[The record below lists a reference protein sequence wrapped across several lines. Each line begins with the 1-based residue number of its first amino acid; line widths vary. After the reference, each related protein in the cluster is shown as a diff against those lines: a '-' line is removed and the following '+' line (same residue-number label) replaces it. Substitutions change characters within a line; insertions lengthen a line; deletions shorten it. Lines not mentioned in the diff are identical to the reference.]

1 MEASSSGKRS
11 AGADQRAA
19 MAAVRVLEWSS
30 RLRQHAAFGYA
41 MAFVLVGLATGLEW
55 LAQDQYAGAPFLTI
69 YPAVMLTTFVG
80 GLGAGLLSAVLAGAS
95 EWGLF
100 IPILRWGALASY
112 AIDATVCVLLIVLI
126 NRSTDLLLASIDRAK
141 EEKQRQY
148 LVATELHHRIQ
159 NLFAVI
165 QAVIQFSLPR
175 EGPVD
180 SALIKQRLMDR
191 LQSMSVA
198 NRAITDSL
206 GGGVRLSDLVAAEV
220 SGFEQ
225 RFDLAGAADVAL
237 APQMT
242 QNLSLVL
249 HELLTNALKYG
260 ALSVPHGRIRLER
273 RWASPQLTL
282 TWQERGGPPAS
293 EPATVG
299 FGSHIL
305 GRFARSFC
313 QDVDLRYGQDG
324 LYYQITIRS
333 DQIWQERF
341 SPSPR
346 ARGEGRGEGA
356 SPQV

>member
-1 MEASSSGKRS
+1 MKASSSGKYP
-11 AGADQRAA
+11 AGAGKRAA
-19 MAAVRVLEWSS
+19 AAAVPVLEWSR
-30 RLRQHAAFGYA
+30 RLRQHAAFGYV
-41 MAFVLVGLATGLEW
+41 MAFVFVGLASGLQW
-55 LAQDQYAGAPFLTI
+55 LARDQYDGAPFLTI

-80 GLGAGLLSAVLAGAS
+80 GLGAGLLSAALSGAVQ
-95 EWGLF
+95 WGMF
-100 IPILRWGALASY
+100 IPVLHWGGVASY
-112 AIDATVCVLLIVLI
+112 GVDATVCVLLIVLI
-126 NRSTDLLLASIDRAK
+126 NRSTDLLLASLDRAK
-141 EEKQRQY
+141 EERQRQY

-180 SALIKQRLMDR
+180 GAVVKRRLMDR

-198 NRAITDSL
+198 NRAITDSM
-206 GGGVRLSDLVAAEV
+206 GGGVRLADLIAAETG
-220 SGFEQ
+220 GFEP

-249 HELLTNALKYG
+249 HELLTNSLKYG
-260 ALSVPHGRIRLER
+260 ALSVPHGRVRLER
-273 RWASPQLTL
+273 RFTSPQLTL

-293 EPATVG
+293 APTTVG

-313 QDVDLRYGQDG
+313 KDVDLRYEEAGFT
-324 LYYQITIRS
+324 YRITIRS
-333 DQIWQERF
+333 DQVWRE
-341 SPSPR
+341 
-346 ARGEGRGEGA
+346 AA
-356 SPQV
+356 SSAAAAGG

>member
-1 MEASSSGKRS
+1 MEASSSRKYA
-11 AGADQRAA
+11 AGTGRRATAAA
-19 MAAVRVLEWSS
+19 MRVLEWSR
-30 RLRQHAAFGYA
+30 RLRQHAAFGYV
-41 MAFVLVGLATGLEW
+41 MAFVFVGLATGLQW
-55 LAQDQYAGAPFLTI
+55 LAREAYDGAPFLTI
-69 YPAVMLTTFVG
+69 YPAVILTTFVG
-80 GLGAGLLSAVLAGAS
+80 GLGAGLLSAALSGFVQ
-95 EWGLF
+95 WGIF
-100 IPILRWGALASY
+100 IPVLHWGGVASY
-112 AIDATVCVLLIVLI
+112 GVDATMCVLLIVLI

-141 EEKQRQY
+141 QEKQHQS
-148 LVATELHHRIQ
+148 LLATELHHRIQ

-180 SALIKQRLMDR
+180 SAVVKRRLMDR

-206 GGGVRLSDLVAAEV
+206 GGGVRLADLIAAEI
-220 SGFEQ
+220 SGFEP
-225 RFDLAGAADVAL
+225 RFDLAAGGGDVTL

-260 ALSVPHGRIRLER
+260 ALSVPHGRVRLER
-273 RWASPQLTL
+273 RFASPQLTL

-313 QDVDLRYGQDG
+313 QDVDLHYGPDG
-324 LYYQITIRS
+324 LGYQITIRS
-333 DQIWQERF
+333 DQVWQE
-341 SPSPR
+341 
-346 ARGEGRGEGA
+346 AA
-356 SPQV
+356 SSAAAAGG